1 MKNKKHVEID
11 NIEDLESLV
20 IAKCYDIKEI
30 FMRFDIKAAD
40 NQFVTYYNNW
50 FYEIIGKLTF
60 LRNVRI
66 GKTGKYTRGSGMC
79 EREVEA
85 VYVYVT
91 IDVPDKNSR
100 YTKEFAEK
108 QETEYRFKM
117 TKDRAG
123 YEEIDAACVLQVIE
137 NLNEDDK

>member
-1 MKNKKHVEID
+1 MENKQQIEID

-20 IAKCYDIKEI
+20 LKRRYDIKKI
-30 FMRFDIKAAD
+30 FRGFDIESVD
-40 NQFVTYYNNW
+40 NQVITYGNNW
-50 FYEIIGKLTF
+50 FYEILGKLTF
-60 LRNVRI
+60 LQNVRI
-66 GKTGKYTRGSGMC
+66 GKTGTNTRGSGMC

-91 IDVPDKNSR
+91 IDVPDENSI

-108 QETEYRFKM
+108 TETEYSFKM

>member
-1 MKNKKHVEID
+1 MKNKEYVEIN
-11 NIEDLESLV
+11 NIKDLESLV
-20 IAKCYDIKEI
+20 IKRRYDIKEMLES
-30 FMRFDIKAAD
+30 FNIKSVD
-40 NQFVTYYNNW
+40 NQFITYDDNW
-50 FYEIIGKLTF
+50 FYEILGKLTF
-60 LRNVRI
+60 LQNVRI
-66 GKTGKYTRGSGMC
+66 GNTGKYTRGSGMC

-100 YTKEFAEK
+100 YTKEFAK
-108 QETEYRFKM
+108 KTETEYRFKM

-123 YEEIDAACVLQVIE
+123 YEEIDVACVLQVIE